1 MENLTRKQVI
11 VLVLL
16 VSFVTSLITGL
27 VSVSIVLRNP
37 DSGVPRIIERIVEKS
52 DTGESTPIL
61 GKSPAS
67 QEDLVIELVK
77 NASPAVVSVIATK
90 DVPVVEQYFINPY
103 EGDEFFDQ
111 FLPEGFLIPQYRKKG
126 TERKQVSAG
135 SGFFVSGDG
144 MVVTNRHVIDEA
156 GAEFTVITNGG
167 KKYPAKILARDPI
180 QDIAVLKVEG
190 SGFTFIPLGDSD
202 KNRVGQTVVA
212 IGNALGE
219 FQNTV
224 SVGVISGLHR
234 TIVASGSSS
243 GPERIGQVIQ
253 TDAAINPGNSGGPL
267 LDLSGRAIGINVAM
281 AQGAE
286 NIGFSIPINSVRKAV
301 EDVKAL
307 GKIVY
312 PFLGVRYI
320 MITSA
325 LKEERKLGVDYGAL
339 LITEESESAVLPNG
353 PAAKAGLRDGDVILE
368 FGGVK
373 ITEDSTLGD
382 LISRK
387 KVGDKVRLKTL
398 RDSKEFEVEV
408 QLAERP
414 SL

>member
-1 MENLTRKQVI
+1 M
-11 VLVLL
+11 
-16 VSFVTSLITGL
+16 
-27 VSVSIVLRNP
+27 
-37 DSGVPRIIERIVEKS
+37 
-52 DTGESTPIL
+52 
-61 GKSPAS
+61 
-67 QEDLVIELVK
+67 
-77 NASPAVVSVIATK
+77 
-90 DVPVVEQYFINPY
+90 
-103 EGDEFFDQ
+103 
-111 FLPEGFLIPQYRKKG
+111 
-126 TERKQVSAG
+126 
-135 SGFFVSGDG
+135 
-144 MVVTNRHVIDEA
+144 
-156 GAEFTVITNGG
+156 
-167 KKYPAKILARDPI
+167 
-180 QDIAVLKVEG
+180 
-190 SGFTFIPLGDSD
+190 
-202 KNRVGQTVVA
+202 
-212 IGNALGE
+212 
-219 FQNTV
+219 
-224 SVGVISGLHR
+224 ISGLHR

-387 KVGDKVRLKTL
+387 KVGDKVRLKIL